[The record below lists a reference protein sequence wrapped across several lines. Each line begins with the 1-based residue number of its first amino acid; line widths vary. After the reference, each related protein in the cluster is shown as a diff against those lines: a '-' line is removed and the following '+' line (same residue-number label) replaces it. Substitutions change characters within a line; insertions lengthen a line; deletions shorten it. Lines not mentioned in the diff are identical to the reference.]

1 MEIGIRFVRA
11 NIFPRLVSILASAYV
26 SNRKNRSTRR
36 EREIETI
43 FSFETELSSPPTFL
57 SSPFHI
63 FPRNDLSESFP
74 PSLPSPPLSGSRFI
88 SHNRFAKVE
97 GSMFGN
103 RDENK
108 YGRKETFDFFYR
120 ATSTRQLSTREA
132 SRSAAQFYVIPY
144 LADTSGSGG
153 LARRH
158 DASWRANEGEFG

>member
-74 PSLPSPPLSGSRFI
+74 PFPPLPSPDRVSSRITVSPKSKDRCSVAETRTGTGGKKLSISFTEQPQPGNFRRAKPLVAP
-88 SHNRFAKVE
+88 HNF
-97 GSMFGN
+97 M
-103 RDENK
+103 
-108 YGRKETFDFFYR
+108 
-120 ATSTRQLSTREA
+120 
-132 SRSAAQFYVIPY
+132 
-144 LADTSGSGG
+144 
-153 LARRH
+153 
-158 DASWRANEGEFG
+158 